1 MNLDYPS
8 RQTRTGGDPV
18 IIRLDSEP
26 VPTQRE
32 RLRPATRTVVYGR
45 NVIPYWVRPVADL
58 LGVQVSAREG
68 EAVGFFLFGVQYLQ
82 LRQWWKN
89 IEICESDSMW
99 IEAHSQYSQ
108 IAQAI
113 LGEANLFSL
122 GRIAALMPPTTNGNR
137 QDPGNVARMLDR
149 VCQKVGARN
158 RPELRAMVLRA
169 LSDRQSRCFKFITPS
184 EKLRHDL
191 YKRRSTGVYKG
202 VDNGSRN

>member
-1 MNLDYPS
+1 VNLDYPS

-18 IIRLDSEP
+18 IIRLDPEP

-32 RLRPATRTVVYGR
+32 RLRPVTRTVVYGR
-45 NVIPYWVRPVADL
+45 NVIPYWVKPVADL

-89 IEICESDSMW
+89 IEICESESMW

-108 IAQAI
+108 IALAI

-122 GRIAALMPPTTNGNR
+122 GRIAALMQSTS
-137 QDPGNVARMLDR
+137 GNVHNMLDR
-149 VCQKVGARN
+149 VCKKVGARN
-158 RPELRAMVLRA
+158 RVELRGWCYA
-169 LSDRQSRCFKFITPS
+169 P
-184 EKLRHDL
+184 
-191 YKRRSTGVYKG
+191 
-202 VDNGSRN
+202 